1 MAVMV
6 KEGQGRD
13 RGRQYQR
20 HLIFN
25 TALKN
30 QHSDSATSTGLSFP
44 ELYKTCCVANF
55 SLEIPGTGTPLELTQ
70 LKPAGSDLLY
80 FLCQHQKSE
89 YCSGA
94 GQELEAGPEKVAIW
108 QALHDFHSMTILRGS
123 VVE

>member
-6 KEGQGRD
+6 KEGQARN

-30 QHSDSATSTGLSFP
+30 QHSDSAISAGFSFP

-70 LKPAGSDLLY
+70 LKPAGSDFLY
-80 FLCQHQKSE
+80 FLCQHQKSKSIALE
-89 YCSGA
+89 LA
-94 GQELEAGPEKVAIW
+94 KNLRLGQRRWPYGRP
-108 QALHDFHSMTILRGS
+108 SMTFLP
-123 VVE
+123 